1 MQRTLPFSPRAKL
14 LTAGLAT
21 LAVVITAFV
30 WFEVTRSR
38 EELLGFVA
46 SEAGVLIETVNR
58 STATT
63 IEANAELE
71 EAIVQRLRLTA
82 LLVDARTVGAPPG
95 AVELGALARETAMDR
110 IMIFDGGGRLRA
122 SDDSAAPIGGTLP
135 EDSDLRRDL
144 LQPVLDGEYAWL
156 AEGAIVTPP
165 DSQRMFVLAQ
175 ERRNAP
181 GAVLLGLSSTAML
194 DMRLRLGIGT
204 LLRDIGAASSILY
217 IVLQDETGII
227 TASGGVEEMHSI
239 QSDPFLLA
247 AMRQDSARSRI
258 LERDETT
265 VFEIVQRVSV
275 QDDAPALMRI
285 GLSLAQVKAIQQ
297 RSMRRVILIAVGFF
311 ITASIFFVLILTRQR
326 YGLLRQEHRKVR
338 GYTEL
343 VLDSIAD
350 AVVATDATGTVT
362 VFNQAAARLFG
373 RPAEHAVG
381 SPCDSLCP
389 GDALLLRRTREQSL
403 PVPYEENTLER
414 TNGDRRFLAV
424 STSMIRDEA
433 GAIETIISIARDMT
447 EQRRIQE
454 QLQRRDRVV
463 AMGELAG
470 GIAHEIRNP
479 LNAINIIAQRFQ
491 HEFVPTEDKEEY
503 SQLASTIRSEVQ
515 RVNRIITQFL
525 EFARPPRLDLRACDL
540 GTLLAASLDVVR
552 SQASMRGIAM
562 PLITDAAMT
571 VLADRERMTQVLLN
585 IYQNALDAVEPGGMV
600 KTVACRQG
608 TRVAISIAD
617 NGHGMPEEVRKNIFN
632 LYFTTKTSGTGLGL
646 SIVHQIVNEHGGE
659 IHVVSNEDGG
669 STFQILLPL
678 HTDNGD
684 SDSAGGSG
692 TGIRH

>member
-14 LTAGLAT
+14 LAAGLMT
-21 LAVVITAFV
+21 LAVIITAFV

-63 IEANAELE
+63 VEANAELE
-71 EAIVQRLRLTA
+71 EAIVQRLRIAAQLI
-82 LLVDARTVGAPPG
+82 DARTQGGTPNAAG
-95 AVELGALARETAMDR
+95 LEGLARETALDR
-110 IMIFDGGGRLRA
+110 IMLFDGDGRLRA
-122 SDDSAAPIGGTLP
+122 SDDPTASVGEPLS

-144 LQPVLDGEYAWL
+144 LQPVLDGEYEWL
-156 AEGAIVTPP
+156 AEGAVVAPP

-175 ERRNAP
+175 ERRDAP

-204 LLRDIGAASSILY
+204 LLRDIGTASSILY
-217 IVLQDETGII
+217 IVLQDDAGII
-227 TASGGVEEMHSI
+227 TASGGVKEMHSI

-247 AMRQDSARSRI
+247 AMRQDSAHSRI
-258 LERDETT
+258 LQEDDEA
-265 VFEIVQRVSV
+265 VFEIVQRVTL
-275 QDDAPALMRI
+275 QHDAPALMRI
-285 GLSLAQVKAIQQ
+285 GLSLVQVRAIQQ
-297 RSMRRVILIAVGFF
+297 RSMRRVILIALGFF
-311 ITASIFFVLILTRQR
+311 ITASILFVLILTRQR
-326 YGLLRQEHRKVR
+326 YGMLRQEHRKVR
-338 GYTEL
+338 GYTDL

-350 AVVATDATGTVT
+350 AVVATDAAGAVT
-362 VFNQAAARLFG
+362 VYNQAAANMLGGSADHAIG
-373 RPAEHAVG
+373 RPCEAV
-381 SPCDSLCP
+381 CP
-389 GDALLLRRTREQSL
+389 GDVLLLRRTREQAL
-403 PVPYEENTLER
+403 PVPYEERTLEHPS
-414 TNGDRRFLAV
+414 GDRRVLAI
-424 STSMIRDEA
+424 STSVIRDDT
-433 GAIETIISIARDMT
+433 GTVETIVSIARDMT
-447 EQRRIQE
+447 EQRRVQE

-491 HEFVPTEDKEEY
+491 QEFVPTEDGEEY
-503 SQLASTIRSEVQ
+503 TQLASTIRSEVQ

-525 EFARPPRLDLRACDL
+525 EFARPPRLDMRPCDL
-540 GTLLAASLDVVR
+540 TTLLSASLDIVR
-552 SQASMRGIAM
+552 SQAAAREVTL
-562 PLITDAAMT
+562 PLITDAPTM

-600 KTVACRQG
+600 KTVICAQG
-608 TRVAISIAD
+608 SMVAVSIAD
-617 NGHGMPEEVRKNIFN
+617 NGHGMPEDVRKNIFN

-659 IHVVSNEDGG
+659 IHVASNEDGG

-678 HTDNGD
+678 LPAHHTHTNMQ
-684 SDSAGGSG
+684 
-692 TGIRH
+692 INNVPL